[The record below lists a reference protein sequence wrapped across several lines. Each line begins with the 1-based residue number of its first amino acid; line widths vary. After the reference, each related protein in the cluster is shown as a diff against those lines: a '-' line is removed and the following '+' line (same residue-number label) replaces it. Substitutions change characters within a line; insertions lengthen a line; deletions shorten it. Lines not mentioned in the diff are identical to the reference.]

1 VSARSEARKA
11 ALDFLYEGDIRGKSA
26 ASLLE
31 IRKTELDYLIRDY
44 TELLV
49 NGVESKRSRIDE
61 IISMRAKD
69 WDLDRMPVVDRN
81 ILRVGVFELLW
92 GEQIPEEVAISESV
106 ELAKTLST
114 EDSAT
119 YINGVLAAIREIKKD
134 LSL

>member
-1 VSARSEARKA
+1 VSARSKARKA

-26 ASLLE
+26 GSLLE

-44 TELLV
+44 TEFLV
-49 NGVESKRSRIDE
+49 NGVETKRNRIDE

-81 ILRVGVFELLW
+81 ILRVGAFELLW

-114 EDSAT
+114 EGSAT

-134 LSL
+134 LSI

>member
-1 VSARSEARKA
+1 VGARSKARKA

-26 ASLLE
+26 SSLLGF
-31 IRKTELDYLIRDY
+31 RKTELDFLIRDY
-44 TELLV
+44 TEALV
-49 NGVESKRSRIDE
+49 NGVEAKRDRIDE

-92 GEQIPEEVAISESV
+92 GEELPEEVAISESV

-119 YINGVLAAIREIKKD
+119 YINGVLAAIREIKKE

>member
-1 VSARSEARKA
+1 VSARSKARKA

-49 NGVESKRSRIDE
+49 NGVEGKRSRIDE

>member
-1 VSARSEARKA
+1 MSARSKARKA

-26 ASLLE
+26 KELLQS
-31 IRKTELDYLIRDY
+31 RRGDLDFLIRDY
-44 TELLV
+44 TETLV
-49 NGVESKRSRIDE
+49 NGVELKRERIDE

-81 ILRVGVFELLW
+81 ILRVGAYELLW
-92 GEQIPEEVAISESV
+92 GSELPEEVAISESV

-119 YINGVLAAIREIKKD
+119 YINGVLAGIREIKKD

>member
-1 VSARSEARKA
+1 MSTRSKARKA
-11 ALDFLYEGDIRGKSA
+11 ALDLLYEGDIRNRSA
-26 ASLLE
+26 AELLNT
-31 IRKTELDYLIRDY
+31 RKNELEYLIREY
-44 TELLV
+44 TEFLV
-49 NGVESKRSRIDE
+49 AGIVEKRERLDE

-81 ILRVGVFELLW
+81 ILRLGTFELLW
-92 GEQIPEEVAISESV
+92 GNDLPEGVAISEAV

-119 YINGVLAAIREIKKD
+119 YINGVLAAISEIKAS

>member
-1 VSARSEARKA
+1 MSARSKARKA

-26 ASLLE
+26 SSLLGF
-31 IRKTELDYLIRDY
+31 RKTELDFLIRDY
-44 TELLV
+44 TEALV
-49 NGVESKRSRIDE
+49 NGVEAKRDRIDE

-114 EDSAT
+114 EDSAS

>member
-1 VSARSEARKA
+1 VNTRSKARKA
-11 ALDFLYEGDIRGKSA
+11 ALDLLYEGDIRNRSA
-26 ASLLE
+26 AELLNT
-31 IRKTELDYLIRDY
+31 RKNELEYLIREY
-44 TELLV
+44 TEFLV
-49 NGVESKRSRIDE
+49 AGIVEKRERLDE

-81 ILRVGVFELLW
+81 ILRLGTFELLW
-92 GEQIPEEVAISESV
+92 GNDLPEGVAISEAV

-119 YINGVLAAIREIKKD
+119 YINGVLAAISEIKAS

>member
-1 VSARSEARKA
+1 MSARSKARKA

-26 ASLLE
+26 VSLLY
-31 IRKTELDYLIRDY
+31 IRKTDLDYLIRDY
-44 TELLV
+44 TEFLV
-49 NGVESKRSRIDE
+49 NGVETKLNRIDE

-81 ILRVGVFELLW
+81 ILRVGAFELLW

>member
-1 VSARSEARKA
+1 VSTRSKARKA
-11 ALDFLYEGDIRGKSA
+11 ALDLLYEGDIRSRSA
-26 ASLLE
+26 AELLNT
-31 IRKTELDYLIRDY
+31 RKNELEYLIREY
-44 TELLV
+44 TEFLV
-49 NGVESKRSRIDE
+49 AGVVEKRERLDE

-81 ILRVGVFELLW
+81 ILRLGTFELLW
-92 GEQIPEEVAISESV
+92 GNDLPEGVAISEAV

-119 YINGVLAAIREIKKD
+119 YINGVLAAISEIKAS

>member
-1 VSARSEARKA
+1 MSTRSKARKA
-11 ALDFLYEGDIRGKSA
+11 ALDLLYEGDIRNRSA
-26 ASLLE
+26 AELLNT
-31 IRKTELDYLIRDY
+31 RKNELEYLIREY
-44 TELLV
+44 TEFLV
-49 NGVESKRSRIDE
+49 AGVVEKRERIDE

-81 ILRVGVFELLW
+81 ILRLGTFELLW
-92 GEQIPEEVAISESV
+92 GNDLPEGVAISEAV

-119 YINGVLAAIREIKKD
+119 YINGVLAAISEIKAS

>member
-1 VSARSEARKA
+1 MSARSKARKA

-26 ASLLE
+26 SSLLGF
-31 IRKTELDYLIRDY
+31 RKTELDFLIRDY
-44 TELLV
+44 TEALV
-49 NGVESKRSRIDE
+49 NGVEAKRDRIDE

-92 GEQIPEEVAISESV
+92 GEQIPEDVAISESV

>member
-1 VSARSEARKA
+1 MSTRSKARKA
-11 ALDFLYEGDIRGKSA
+11 ALDLLYEGDIRNRSA
-26 ASLLE
+26 AELLDT
-31 IRKTELDYLIRDY
+31 RKNELEYLIRQY
-44 TELLV
+44 TEFLV
-49 NGVESKRSRIDE
+49 AGVVEKRERLDE

-81 ILRVGVFELLW
+81 ILRLGTFELLW
-92 GEQIPEEVAISESV
+92 GNDLPEGVAISEAV

-119 YINGVLAAIREIKKD
+119 YINGVLAAISEIKAS

>member
-1 VSARSEARKA
+1 MSTRSKARKA
-11 ALDFLYEGDIRGKSA
+11 ALDLLYEGDIRNRA
-26 ASLLE
+26 AAELLNT
-31 IRKTELDYLIRDY
+31 RKNELEYLIREY
-44 TELLV
+44 TEFLV
-49 NGVESKRSRIDE
+49 AGVVEKRERLDE

-81 ILRVGVFELLW
+81 ILRLGTFELLW
-92 GEQIPEEVAISESV
+92 GNDLPEGVAISEAV

-119 YINGVLAAIREIKKD
+119 YINGVLAAISEIKAS

>member
-1 VSARSEARKA
+1 MSARSKARKA
-11 ALDFLYEGDIRGKSA
+11 ALDFLYEGDIRGRSA
-26 ASLLE
+26 DELLQT
-31 IRKTELDYLIRDY
+31 RKNELEYLIRDY
-44 TELLV
+44 TEVLV
-49 NGVESKRSRIDE
+49 RGVESRRNRIDE

-92 GEQIPEEVAISESV
+92 GADLPEEVAISESV

-119 YINGVLAAIREIKKD
+119 YINGVLAGIREIRKD
-134 LSL
+134 LAL

>member
-1 VSARSEARKA
+1 MSARSKARKA

-26 ASLLE
+26 VDLLNSRKSE
-31 IRKTELDYLIRDY
+31 LEYVIREY
-44 TELLV
+44 TESLV
-49 NGVESKRSRIDE
+49 IGVESKRSRIDE
-61 IISMRAKD
+61 IIAMRAKD

-81 ILRVGVFELLW
+81 ILRVGAYELLW
-92 GEQIPEEVAISESV
+92 GDEIPEEVAISESV

-119 YINGVLAAIREIKKD
+119 YINGVLAAIKEIKKD

>member
-1 VSARSEARKA
+1 MSTRSKARKA
-11 ALDFLYEGDIRGKSA
+11 ALDLLYEGDIRNRSA
-26 ASLLE
+26 AELLNT
-31 IRKTELDYLIRDY
+31 RKNELEYLIREY
-44 TELLV
+44 TEFLV
-49 NGVESKRSRIDE
+49 AGVVEKRERLDE

-81 ILRVGVFELLW
+81 ILRLGTFALLW
-92 GEQIPEEVAISESV
+92 GNDLPEGVAISEAV

-119 YINGVLAAIREIKKD
+119 YINGVLAAISEIKAS

>member
-1 VSARSEARKA
+1 MSTRSKARKA
-11 ALDFLYEGDIRGKSA
+11 ALDLLYEGDIRNRSA
-26 ASLLE
+26 AELLNT
-31 IRKTELDYLIRDY
+31 RKNELEYLIREY
-44 TELLV
+44 TEFLV
-49 NGVESKRSRIDE
+49 AGVVEKRERLDE

-81 ILRVGVFELLW
+81 ILRLGTFELLW
-92 GEQIPEEVAISESV
+92 GNDLPEGVAISEAV

-119 YINGVLAAIREIKKD
+119 YINGVLAAISEIKAS

>member
-1 VSARSEARKA
+1 VSARSKARKA

-26 ASLLE
+26 GSLLE

-44 TELLV
+44 TEFLV
-49 NGVESKRSRIDE
+49 NGVETKRNRIDE

-81 ILRVGVFELLW
+81 ILRVGAFELLW

>member
-1 VSARSEARKA
+1 MSARSKARKA

-26 ASLLE
+26 VDLLNSRKSE
-31 IRKTELDYLIRDY
+31 LEYIIREY
-44 TELLV
+44 TETLV
-49 NGVESKRSRIDE
+49 IGVESKRSRIDE
-61 IISMRAKD
+61 IIAMRAKD

-81 ILRVGVFELLW
+81 ILRVGAYELLW
-92 GEQIPEEVAISESV
+92 GDEIPEEVAISESV

-119 YINGVLAAIREIKKD
+119 YINGVLAAIKEIKKD